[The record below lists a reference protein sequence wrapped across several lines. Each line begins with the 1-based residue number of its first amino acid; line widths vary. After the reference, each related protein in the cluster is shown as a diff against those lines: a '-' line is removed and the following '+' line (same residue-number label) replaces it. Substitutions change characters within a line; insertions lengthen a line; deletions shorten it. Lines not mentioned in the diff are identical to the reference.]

1 LNCGAY
7 IKFDYLNL
15 TVKIFGLTFEWKP
28 KEGTEYL
35 THNTVHQSVVGQKV
49 YIPTRV
55 INRTV
60 KIIIDG
66 KIFQG
71 SFSVSKGICTIRAKL
86 DKEHRFL
93 TSITNVKFDK
103 KVTNSEKKID
113 YYGKKFK
120 YPVVSITY
128 TAEVTDTK
136 KMKDITEDLSGYSNL
151 EIMKKLFKDE
161 VIKSKEPG
169 FIYETRPKAKFAEF
183 SRIEGMLLGIAIGD
197 SLGNT
202 SESMTPEQRKQEYGL
217 ITDYLP
223 NKHAHN
229 KPIGLPSDDTQLSFD
244 TLEVILNKGR
254 LDMEELAKVFSSHR
268 IFGIGKTV
276 KEFLRNYKDY
286 KDPWYMSGV
295 VGGAG
300 NGALMRIAPV
310 LISSLANKT
319 ENPRADTIL
328 ATMLTHNS
336 PLAIGSSVAFVN
348 MLYEFVSLK
357 KGSPDPDK
365 LIKEFVEILEAFT
378 GEARC
383 NIRNTK
389 IKSKFS
395 GSAPTF
401 IREALQFGYENNM
414 TVEQFGEYFGSGAYV
429 LETDTV
435 LLYIL
440 SKYLNDPE
448 EAIIQAVNY
457 TKDNDT
463 MASIVGAAMGALYGK
478 ARFKE
483 SWITKL
489 SGRIR
494 ENDDG
499 KIFEMIDRTKEFLSG
514 K

>member
-1 LNCGAY
+1 M
-7 IKFDYLNL
+7 
-15 TVKIFGLTFEWKP
+15 KIFGLTFGWKP
-28 KEGTEYL
+28 KEGAEHL

-60 KIIIDG
+60 KIVIDG
-66 KIFQG
+66 KILQG
-71 SFSVSKGICTIRAKL
+71 SFSVSKGMCTIRAKL

-93 TSITNVKFDK
+93 TPIKNVKFNK
-103 KVTNSEKKID
+103 KVTHSEKRIY

-151 EIMKKLFKDE
+151 EIMKKMFKE
-161 VIKSKEPG
+161 GVIKSKEPG
-169 FIYETRPKAKFAEF
+169 FIYETQPKVKLAGF

-202 SESMTPEQRKQEYGL
+202 SESMTPEQRKREYDL
-217 ITDYLP
+217 ITGYLP

-229 KPIGLPSDDTQLSFD
+229 KEIGLPSDDTQLTFD
-244 TLEVILNKGR
+244 TLEVILNKGK
-254 LDMEELAKVFSSHR
+254 LDMEELAKVFVSHK
-268 IFGIGKTV
+268 IFGIGKIV
-276 KEFLRNYKDY
+276 KKFLKNYKDY
-286 KDPWYMSGV
+286 KKPWYLSGV
-295 VGGAG
+295 VDGAG
-300 NGALMRIAPV
+300 NGALMRIAPI
-310 LISSLANKT
+310 LISSLANQA
-319 ENPRADTIL
+319 ENLWADTIL

-336 PLAIGSSVAFVN
+336 SLAIGSSAAFVN
-348 MLYEFVSLK
+348 MLREFVSLK
-357 KGSPDPDK
+357 EISNPE
-365 LIKEFVEILEAFT
+365 IAVKEFTKVLEAFT
-378 GEARC
+378 GDAEC

-395 GSAPTF
+395 NSASAF
-401 IREALQFGYENNM
+401 IREAIQFGYENDM
-414 TVEQFGEYFGSGAYV
+414 TVEQFSEYFGSGAYV

-440 SKYLNDPE
+440 LKYLNDPK

-463 MASIVGAAMGALYGK
+463 VASIVGAAMGALYGK
-478 ARFKE
+478 SAFKE
-483 SWITKL
+483 SWIANL
-489 SGRIR
+489 SGRTR

-499 KIFEMIDRTKEFLSG
+499 KIFEMIAKTKEFLSD